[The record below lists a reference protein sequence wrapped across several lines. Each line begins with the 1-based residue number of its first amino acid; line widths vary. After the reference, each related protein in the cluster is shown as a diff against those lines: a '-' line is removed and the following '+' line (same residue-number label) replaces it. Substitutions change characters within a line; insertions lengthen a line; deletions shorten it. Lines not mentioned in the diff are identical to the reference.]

1 MKYELKPKTKEIVG
15 PRWHDVGETLLRA
28 AARRVDCCL
37 MDIYIDLRILDD
49 LRATLAPDFDNLI
62 MMRDLG
68 TFHVKLRKGV
78 LDWDTVNGDP
88 MEWECWRVWKENG
101 DIQAQQVELA
111 PIEEEGK

>member
-1 MKYELKPKTKEIVG
+1 MKYELKPITKEIVG

-28 AARRVDCCL
+28 AARRVDRYL
-37 MDIYIDLRILDD
+37 MDIYVDLRILDE

-68 TFHVKLRKGV
+68 TFQKSLHKGV
-78 LDWDTVNGDP
+78 LDWDLAHGDP